1 MNREILLEGL
11 SCANCAAKI
20 ERQVQ
25 ALDGVAS
32 ASLDFVTQRLTIE
45 VVDAASFPRLV
56 EQASRIATS
65 VEPEIVVVDCSAAEA
80 ESTKESDEA
89 EDAERIRTRDVLPVV
104 AGFLL
109 FLAALVFTFPPW
121 LDLTLFLAAYVLVGG
136 EVVVKA
142 VRKILRGQVFDEHF
156 LMSVA
161 TLGAFAVGEPAEA
174 VAVMLF
180 YQVGDFLQTLAVH
193 RSRRSIRSLMDI
205 RPDHANLR
213 RGVHIIVVRPEE
225 VHVGDTILVKPGER
239 IPLDGTVREGR
250 SSLDTSAITGE
261 SMPRDVAAGDEV
273 LSGSINRGGLLEVEV
288 TQEFGASTVARIL
301 DLVQH
306 ASAHKAPTESFITRF
321 ARFYTPVVVFAALAL
336 AVLPPL
342 LFPGATFGEWIHRAL
357 VFLVISCPC
366 ALVISIP
373 LGFFGGI
380 GAASRHGILFK
391 GGNYLEA
398 MNAVD
403 TVVFDK
409 TGTLTKGVFEV
420 TRVHSLR
427 VGGEAALLEAAAQ
440 AEAFSSHPIA
450 LSILHAYGKPVD
462 RRPLRNYEETPGLG
476 TRVEV
481 EGRVVF
487 AGSARFLA
495 AQGVVCDEP
504 SESGTVV
511 HVAADGAYLGH
522 LVVSDELRADA
533 VAAIHDLRAMGI
545 RRLLMFTGDTRLVGE
560 DVGRRLGLD
569 EVCAGLLPD
578 GKVAELERL
587 EAKMLPGRKVLF
599 IGDGVNDA
607 PVLMRADVGMAMG
620 GLGSDAA
627 IAAADVVLM
636 TDEPSKVA
644 VAIRIARR
652 TRRIVW
658 QNIAFALGVK
668 GIFLL
673 LGAFGVATL
682 WEAVF
687 ADVGVTLLAVLNAM
701 RVLRD

>member
-1 MNREILLEGL
+1 
-11 SCANCAAKI
+11 
-20 ERQVQ
+20 
-25 ALDGVAS
+25 
-32 ASLDFVTQRLTIE
+32 
-45 VVDAASFPRLV
+45 
-56 EQASRIATS
+56 
-65 VEPEIVVVDCSAAEA
+65 
-80 ESTKESDEA
+80 
-89 EDAERIRTRDVLPVV
+89 
-104 AGFLL
+104 
-109 FLAALVFTFPPW
+109 
-121 LDLTLFLAAYVLVGG
+121 
-136 EVVVKA
+136 
-142 VRKILRGQVFDEHF
+142 
-156 LMSVA
+156 
-161 TLGAFAVGEPAEA
+161 
-174 VAVMLF
+174 
-180 YQVGDFLQTLAVH
+180 
-193 RSRRSIRSLMDI
+193 
-205 RPDHANLR
+205 
-213 RGVHIIVVRPEE
+213 
-225 VHVGDTILVKPGER
+225 
-239 IPLDGTVREGR
+239 
-250 SSLDTSAITGE
+250 
-261 SMPRDVAAGDEV
+261 
-273 LSGSINRGGLLEVEV
+273 
-288 TQEFGASTVARIL
+288 
-301 DLVQH
+301 
-306 ASAHKAPTESFITRF
+306 
-321 ARFYTPVVVFAALAL
+321 
-336 AVLPPL
+336 
-342 LFPGATFGEWIHRAL
+342 
-357 VFLVISCPC
+357 
-366 ALVISIP
+366 VISIP